1 MGANRNRRFFNVTG
15 FALIIGKFWWGRIAL
30 FPPVPYVPTA
40 FLLTAGKGELLGKR
54 EDLSFTESN

>member
-1 MGANRNRRFFNVTG
+1 MLQYLA
-15 FALIIGKFWWGRIAL
+15 KFGGERL
-30 FPPVPYVPTA
+30 LLPPVPYVPTA